1 MARIQTYG
9 LDPLIESSDKLVG
22 TDGSAGAGLNNTKN
36 FTIGGITAFVL
47 NEALATFVTLAT
59 NQTITG
65 VKTFTAQIIGDISGN
80 AETATILQTP
90 RTIGGVSFNGSANID
105 LPGVNIP
112 GNQNTS
118 GNAATATLAATVTT
132 NANLTGVVTSVGNAT
147 SIADGALS
155 IAKTNGLQ
163 TELNARVPYTGAN
176 ANVNLG
182 AFSLTAGSLVATPLG
197 TGSGMLHLK
206 TGNSIGALG
215 LGWTSIGASL
225 TNQIYFYT
233 YSSVNFKA
241 GIFNFSQIADNIQRQ
256 YFFPNADGTV
266 ALTSNLTNLVPYNGA
281 TQSVDLGMNS
291 LSARTVNS
299 NGVPFGKGSAAD
311 SNSTALGIFALS
323 GYTSPIYNTAVGY
336 QALALTSGNYNTA
349 IGWNTLFS
357 NTNSNNVAIGHS
369 AMSESNAGFEN
380 TAIGVY
386 ASESN
391 TTGNANVAV
400 GAHALKTN
408 QSGNYNVGIG
418 HEALRNNVTATD
430 STAVGYG
437 ALKQNV
443 VSESTAFGSAALRE
457 NTTGQRNTAVGAF
470 ALNENTIGTAN
481 TAVGNRALK
490 DNASSFN
497 TAVGDQALS
506 KNVAGPYN
514 TAVGHS
520 ALENAPNSI
529 ENVAIGANTLTAA
542 SSTQHNTAVGFA
554 ALRVNQVSGNT
565 AVGAYALNENTNGV
579 YNIAVGSFALSNN
592 QAGYFNTAIGAEALK
607 KNVSGWN
614 NTAIGYRALFDLA
627 TGTSAGANTA
637 IGPYALSNTITG
649 QHNLAIGLKAGEGTI
664 NSFKPSN
671 SNFSIFIGNYARP
684 QADSQTNQIVIGYAA
699 VGRGSNTTVVGTDS
713 TQASYM
719 RGVLNIPEVVPRNYA
734 NDATAAANG
743 ILIGGVYHHN
753 GALKIRIV

>member
-80 AETATILQTP
+80 AGTATILQTP

-163 TELNARVPYTGAN
+163 TELNFRVPYTGA
-176 ANVNLG
+176 
-182 AFSLTAGSLVATPLG
+182 
-197 TGSGMLHLK
+197 
-206 TGNSIGALG
+206 
-215 LGWTSIGASL
+215 
-225 TNQIYFYT
+225 
-233 YSSVNFKA
+233 
-241 GIFNFSQIADNIQRQ
+241 
-256 YFFPNADGTV
+256 
-266 ALTSNLTNLVPYNGA
+266 
-281 TQSVDLGMNS
+281 TQSVNLGMNS

-299 NGVPFGKGSAAD
+299 NGVPFGKGSSVD

-323 GYTSPIYNTAVGY
+323 GYTYPQYNTAVGY
-336 QALALTSGNYNTA
+336 QALAVTSGNYNTA

-369 AMSESNAGFEN
+369 AMSEYNSGFEN

-391 TTGNANVAV
+391 STGNANVSV
-400 GAHALKTN
+400 GAHALRKN
-408 QSGNYNVGIG
+408 QSGNYNIGIG

-443 VSESTAFGSAALRE
+443 ASESTAFGSAALRE
-457 NTTGQRNTAVGAF
+457 NITGQHNTAVGAF
-470 ALNENTIGTAN
+470 SLNENTIGEGN

-497 TAVGDQALS
+497 TAVGDRAL
-506 KNVAGPYN
+506 KANVTGPYN
-514 TAVGHS
+514 TAVGHA
-520 ALENAPNSI
+520 ALENTSNGI
-529 ENVAIGANTLTAA
+529 ENVAIGANTLTAPFFI
-542 SSTQHNTAVGFA
+542 QHNTAVGFA

-565 AVGAYALNENTNGV
+565 AVGAYALNENNSGS
-579 YNIAVGSFALSNN
+579 YNIAVGSFALNNN
-592 QAGYFNTAIGAEALK
+592 QAGYFNTAIGTEALK

-627 TGTSAGANTA
+627 VGPGAGANTA

-649 QHNLAIGLKAGEGTI
+649 QHNLAIGFKAGEGSI

-671 SNFSIFIGNYARP
+671 SNWSIFIGNYSRP
-684 QADSQTNQIVIGYAA
+684 QADSQINQIVIGYAA
-699 VGRGSNTTVVGTDS
+699 VGRGANTTTIGTDL
-713 TQASYM
+713 TQASYI
-719 RGVLNIPEVVPRNYA
+719 RGGLNITEVVPRNYA